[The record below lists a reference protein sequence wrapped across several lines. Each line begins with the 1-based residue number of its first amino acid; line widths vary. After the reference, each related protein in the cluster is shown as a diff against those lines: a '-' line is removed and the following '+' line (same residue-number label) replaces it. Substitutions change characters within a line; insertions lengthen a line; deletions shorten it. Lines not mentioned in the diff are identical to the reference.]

1 MAVVGSNIT
10 VDLHIT
16 GEVELDAIRG
26 AVRSDSRLHPKLAED
41 IRRAI
46 ERQVTLALQE
56 RDITDYDLS
65 LNFELAKGRVPGATQ
80 ERIQA
85 FLDAEGDNSV
95 ISSVDEAVGTP
106 ERARVASAVEEVVD
120 EYLDQHGLS
129 GEIRVT
135 VSVTP
140 IEFR

>member
-16 GEVELDAIRG
+16 GEVDLNAIRG
-26 AVRSDSRLHPKLAED
+26 AVRHDSRLHPKLAED

-65 LNFELAKGRVPGATQ
+65 LHFELAKGRVPGATQ

-106 ERARVASAVEEVVD
+106 ERARVATAVEEVVD

>member
-16 GEVELDAIRG
+16 GDAEVDAIHG
-26 AVRSDSRLHPKLAED
+26 AVRHDSQIHPKLAED
-41 IRRAI
+41 IHRAI
-46 ERQVTLALQE
+46 ERQVTLALQKHE
-56 RDITDYDLS
+56 ITDYDLS
-65 LNFELAKGRVPGATQ
+65 INFELAKGRVPGATQ

-85 FLDAEGDNSV
+85 FLDAEGDNAV
-95 ISSVDEAVGTP
+95 VSSVDEAVGTP
-106 ERARVASAVEEVVD
+106 ERARIAGAVEEVVE
-120 EYLDQHGLS
+120 EYLGQHGLT